1 MASVTTADLP
11 PGSRPLSLFA
21 IGIMTVLCFS
31 WGFNQVAVKLAM
43 PDIPPLMQASLRSFG
58 ALAVVAFIAK
68 LRGIAL
74 FRRDGT
80 LLVGILL
87 GVLFA
92 CEFIFVYRGL
102 LWTSASRAVM
112 FLYTAPFFVALGA
125 VLFLAERLSV
135 VQWGGL
141 ALSFFGLV
149 VAFGAPQTG
158 VDAATLFGDGMMIF
172 GAMFW
177 AATTLLFKASKLARV
192 PAEKAM
198 AYQVAVSGP
207 ILALAAWLFGE
218 TMPAMPALLPLASLA
233 YQTFWVVGCTFLIW
247 YMLMGT
253 YAASKLSAFTF
264 VTPLFGVAAGHL
276 VLGEP
281 ISLGFAVAVAF
292 VVLGLILVNRRPAG
306 AR

>member
-1 MASVTTADLP
+1 
-11 PGSRPLSLFA
+11 
-21 IGIMTVLCFS
+21 
-31 WGFNQVAVKLAM
+31 M
-43 PDIPPLMQASLRSFG
+43 P
-58 ALAVVAFIAK
+58 
-68 LRGIAL
+68 
-74 FRRDGT
+74 
-80 LLVGILL
+80 VGILL

-207 ILALAAWLFGE
+207 ILGAVLTDARLAWIG
-218 TMPAMPALLPLASLA
+218 LLPGAVFGGVCWWALQTFGSVFIANQQQSSGEAYGQYASIIALFAFLFLASQLSILGAEINVVRARRLWPRSLTPGSLTDADIEAFEHLA
-233 YQTFWVVGCTFLIW
+233 NSTRQD
-247 YMLMGT
+247 
-253 YAASKLSAFTF
+253 ASYRVELLRVPDAD
-264 VTPLFGVAAGHL
+264 
-276 VLGEP
+276 
-281 ISLGFAVAVAF
+281 
-292 VVLGLILVNRRPAG
+292 
-306 AR
+306 